1 MQIANRLFRPSEK
14 DALRSKKI
22 VAELSKMSADLPLI
36 KAKEEELIEK
46 YFDEVFEPL
55 RKFRTVQLLSSFRSY
70 DEKIKE
76 LEASQKLAVYTIQT
90 PMKEFGAKESKLQ
103 TELKALADPIIEDA
117 IALLERERKEVIA
130 SRKARYL
137 DSRGV
142 WVDKGGDVERAVKV
156 RKVEHNLSVI
166 NTVFELI
173 SSCILNVRSARSIDE
188 VIKNL
193 NETEDK
199 VNRYDLS
206 KTIEEEVDQIGW
218 ERFKEMR
225 LL

>member
-1 MQIANRLFRPSEK
+1 MQVANRLLRQSEK

-22 VAELSKMSADLPLI
+22 VAELSKMSAELPKI
-36 KAKEEELIEK
+36 KATEEELKEK
-46 YFDEVFEPL
+46 YFNEIHEPL
-55 RKFRTVQLLSSFRSY
+55 RKARVLHLLGSYRSN
-70 DEKIKE
+70 DVKE
-76 LEASQKLAVYTIQT
+76 LEAAQRLAIYAIQT

-173 SSCILNVRSARSIDE
+173 SSCILNVRSAKSIDE
-188 VIKNL
+188 VIKIL

-218 ERFKEMR
+218 ERFREMK